1 MRPTINRFAMA
12 ALVFS
17 LSACAASTVNTTF
30 TSYQDVP
37 TWGKEGMKSL
47 YKLKRW
53 QFSGRM
59 AVEQKKGSWTA
70 NIDWQHNEKDDAIKL
85 SGLFGQGA
93 TLVRLKENAISIDF
107 GNGKVASSEQA
118 QHYISQQFGL
128 IVPLQA
134 LRYWVLG
141 LPDPAAEYQRFGEG
155 FSQYDWVI
163 ELERWRWEGV
173 PDRWR
178 WEDDKQLPRKVTVLN
193 RKAKLK
199 LVIDQWDVNN
209 AEAK

>member
-1 MRPTINRFAMA
+1 MRLSNKGFV
-12 ALVFS
+12 LVTAS
-17 LSACAASTVNTTF
+17 LLSACTTSMLHTAV

-37 TWGKEGMKSL
+37 TWGKEGMPSL

-70 NIDWQHNEKDDAIKL
+70 NIDWQHRENDDAIKL
-85 SGLFGQGA
+85 YGLFGQGA
-93 TLVRLKENAISIDF
+93 TLVHLKDNTISIDF
-107 GNGKVASSEQA
+107 GNGKVATSEQA
-118 QHYISQQFGL
+118 QHFISQQFGL
-128 IVPLQA
+128 VVPLQA

-141 LPDPAAEYQRFGEG
+141 LPDPTAEYKRFGEG
-155 FSQYDWVI
+155 FSQYDWVV
-163 ELERWRWEGV
+163 EFERWRWEGV
-173 PDRWR
+173 SDRWR

-199 LVIDQWDVNN
+199 LVIDQWNVDN
-209 AEAK
+209 AQAN